1 MSFDADLGPINYVVA
16 AFESA
21 PVPTLGLA
29 QIQALVDS
37 GRICV
42 LDVEFIAKDAAG
54 AVERVA
60 AEAVGAP
67 DFNGASTDIID
78 DEDVALVADSIN
90 AGGVGVVLVYE
101 DLTLLPVLNAWQ
113 AEGATVISEG
123 PVIVDDLIDALDATE
138 SK

>member
-54 AVERVA
+54 AVER
-60 AEAVGAP
+60 

-78 DEDVALVADSIN
+78 YEDVALVADSIN